1 MQSVKSVQW
10 IAMLKH
16 SIHATKCY
24 PYLIVSEP
32 GKMFVHERRIQM
44 DALMGYGLLV
54 LSKCRE
60 FPLYYEWCWWFRL
73 RPLNSSGVLVDDGDD
88 FVVVMN
94 GGQITFELLCT
105 VRLASESLPSWY
117 HMAAVATVGSKGG
130 RVPWCHNTNHHNN
143 WYCFF
148 CSGLLGLRGV
158 LLRFNDCNFIFVYQR
173 NPISIRRRLCSPS
186 NAAFYTIDSKFGWDE
201 VPLMLSSLSSWN
213 TFRYLALPVS
223 QSVCLSVRPH
233 ANWIFHLS
241 KQWWFDYDSFS
252 DATFSFPSFIFIFCR
267 SVRLRLNIIAVE

>member
-117 HMAAVATVGSKGG
+117 HIAAAAIVGPKGG
-130 RVPWCHNTNHHNN
+130 RVPWCHNTNHYNN

-148 CSGLLGLRGV
+148 CSGLLVWGGCCCGL
-158 LLRFNDCNFIFVYQR
+158 
-173 NPISIRRRLCSPS
+173 
-186 NAAFYTIDSKFGWDE
+186 TIAILFLFTKGIPFPFDDDY
-201 VPLMLSSLSSWN
+201 VHHLMPRCTL
-213 TFRYLALPVS
+213 
-223 QSVCLSVRPH
+223 
-233 ANWIFHLS
+233 
-241 KQWWFDYDSFS
+241 
-252 DATFSFPSFIFIFCR
+252 
-267 SVRLRLNIIAVE
+267 